1 MAGDPCTSDQSEA
14 WENGAT
20 DTMNPSPN
28 QVRVACLLLSCRTQ
42 EKMVLFCLQGETHTG
57 KVKLKC
63 SQRLMIP
70 QKQVLPLQQR
80 PAPCL
85 CAALAKAHLSGEAW
99 IPDHALV
106 EANKLYQGRPGGR
119 QPAMG
124 GGGVCE
130 VGLHDLF

>member
-1 MAGDPCTSDQSEA
+1 
-14 WENGAT
+14 
-20 DTMNPSPN
+20 
-28 QVRVACLLLSCRTQ
+28 
-42 EKMVLFCLQGETHTG
+42 MVLFCLQREMHTG

-70 QKQVLPLQQR
+70 RKQDLPLQQR

-85 CAALAKAHLSGEAW
+85 CAALAKAHVSGEAW

-106 EANKLYQGRPGGR
+106 ETNKLYQGRPGGR

-124 GGGVCE
+124 GGGSV
-130 VGLHDLF
+130 